1 MREYW
6 HEFFYVGTNLP
17 VLDDKTSRLIKF
29 CAKYFELCDHKKTVA
44 IFVSQQFFSFFALLV
59 LIVVLQ
65 RLRHF
70 FFVSTMLARNS
81 SALTTVLENAIC
93 NYREQLIHVDVTSF
107 LFSSII
113 HDSSSKFP
121 MWHILILSRHK
132 LSFFRLLWVLFFRIM
147 VTTFPPY
154 LGYYSPKRWI
164 KWWENESPF
173 FVIV

>member
-6 HEFFYVGTNLP
+6 HEFFYVSINLP
-17 VLDDKTSRLIKF
+17 ILDDKTPHSIKF

-65 RLRHF
+65 RLRYF

-132 LSFFRLLWVLFFRIM
+132 LSFFRLL
-147 VTTFPPY
+147 
-154 LGYYSPKRWI
+154 
-164 KWWENESPF
+164 
-173 FVIV
+173 

>member
-93 NYREQLIHVDVTSF
+93 NNNLERCQMY
-107 LFSSII
+107 
-113 HDSSSKFP
+113 
-121 MWHILILSRHK
+121 
-132 LSFFRLLWVLFFRIM
+132 
-147 VTTFPPY
+147 
-154 LGYYSPKRWI
+154 
-164 KWWENESPF
+164 
-173 FVIV
+173 FV